1 MELKKQSN
9 KKRSKTK
16 KKVINRKWTKF
27 GIKINQNQMF
37 RDEIEDKN

>member
-1 MELKKQSN
+1 MRDEIEKTSN

-27 GIKINQNQMF
+27 DIKINQNKMF
-37 RDEIEDKN
+37 RD